1 MKIST
6 LQGTIGLLFSVLII
20 ANVFAFVMSMKQSQS
35 IQEFEMKT
43 HALKLENSDLEEAM
57 YNVNSLQY
65 AASRAA
71 DLSFTAKAK
80 PFYLHT
86 MGVARRN

>member
-1 MKIST
+1 MKISI
-6 LQGTIGLLFSVLII
+6 LQGTIGFLFTVLII

-43 HALKLENSDLEEAM
+43 HTLKLENSDLEEAM
-57 YNVNSLQY
+57 YNINSLQY

-86 MGVARRN
+86 IGVARRN